1 MSPASLSER
10 AQRVVEAILAIND
23 RTLERTWIGD
33 GETTL
38 FDMATGEVVTGP
50 HDWYAYLQ
58 EWYRGFP
65 DGRVDVVNVVDGGD
79 HVAVEYTG
87 TGTHL
92 GTYYGMTPTGRRS
105 TSRMTSA
112 VMAPPGFSSMRRTA
126 LATSASGSM
135 VRGVRDMTSR
145 AASFQG
151 SGCFIRMRLKSPSV
165 ITPASRPSAR
175 FVLKTCAVSGPF
187 VRTGG

>member
-1 MSPASLSER
+1 MSPASLSLR

-105 TSRMTSA
+105 LDRICQIYVFEGERLREMREYWDQMSMLVQLGLLERPTREPE
-112 VMAPPGFSSMRRTA
+112 APA
-126 LATSASGSM
+126 
-135 VRGVRDMTSR
+135 
-145 AASFQG
+145 
-151 SGCFIRMRLKSPSV
+151 
-165 ITPASRPSAR
+165 
-175 FVLKTCAVSGPF
+175 
-187 VRTGG
+187 